1 MSIYLFLHGCHNL
14 YFRRNHVTVLLHQNL
29 PQSKDV
35 ESTFVTFCYMI
46 ADNIAADSY
55 LLANLRRDIADDII
69 AGLFILFDVDSEPDD
84 HSEVLLLFVGCIV
97 NFIVFV
103 SNLHVS
109 GFSSCRI
116 I

>member
-1 MSIYLFLHGCHNL
+1 
-14 YFRRNHVTVLLHQNL
+14 
-29 PQSKDV
+29 
-35 ESTFVTFCYMI
+35 MI

-97 NFIVFV
+97 KFIVFV

-109 GFSSCRI
+109 GFSACRI
-116 I
+116 IK